1 MVIFGGLMVKIF
13 ILSVEDSGFKLNR
26 GKLYRYFNI
35 FLLSNKSCWLLW

>member
-13 ILSVEDSGFKLNR
+13 ILSVEDCGFKLNR

-35 FLLSNKSCWLLW
+35 LLLSIKSC